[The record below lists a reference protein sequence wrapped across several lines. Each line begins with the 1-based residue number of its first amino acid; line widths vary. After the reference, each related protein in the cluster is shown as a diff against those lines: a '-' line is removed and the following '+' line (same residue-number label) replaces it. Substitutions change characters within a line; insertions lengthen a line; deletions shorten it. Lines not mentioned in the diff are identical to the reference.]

1 MFITQILSLSSTY
14 SIRQFLYIM
23 EFESCSVVYHRKEK
37 LIQEITLYIIY
48 ISYYFS

>member
-1 MFITQILSLSSTY
+1 MFITQILALNSTY
-14 SIRQFLYIM
+14 SIRQLLYST
-23 EFESCSVVYHRKEK
+23 EFESYYVVYHQKEK